1 MYEQLDLE
9 VHHFKIY
16 VNIVLQSIERL
27 DSNLFGKGSIIYRPL
42 IITTIA
48 SYSTYLEKGN
58 Q

>member
-1 MYEQLDLE
+1 M
-9 VHHFKIY
+9 
-16 VNIVLQSIERL
+16 VLQSIERL